1 MREFAYD
8 CMQALM
14 EQQQAVNQC
23 IDSCVA
29 SVTALT
35 RELETTREQNAELQ
49 TRVNATEDAA
59 DTAVEQSAE
68 AMISAERLAFLSEQ
82 QVYDLEKQYHQ
93 QEKRLLEIQ
102 KAQVQLEKEL
112 QQRQQEMEQLRG
124 QLQAEAQELELERVV
139 PQWKPIPL
147 NHIPVGESDAEE
159 NLDCDVAKIHTTLAN
174 WGENKAPGQVDRVE
188 DWLEMVLSGKRV
200 TMENDKN
207 TIELCIFNLEQRDLF
222 ITNILPL
229 IAQRKNLECFVQ
241 EHRRRESDFRITIMN
256 TEEAIPAISVPQTP
270 VAVELPVIEEKV
282 SKNFVLVPSGSEEEE
297 EEIRQ
302 SDLDAINKVVE
313 SQINQKERRRKM
325 KMISLD

>member
-1 MREFAYD
+1 M
-8 CMQALM
+8 
-14 EQQQAVNQC
+14 
-23 IDSCVA
+23 
-29 SVTALT
+29 
-35 RELETTREQNAELQ
+35 
-49 TRVNATEDAA
+49 
-59 DTAVEQSAE
+59 
-68 AMISAERLAFLSEQ
+68 
-82 QVYDLEKQYHQ
+82 
-93 QEKRLLEIQ
+93 
-102 KAQVQLEKEL
+102 
-112 QQRQQEMEQLRG
+112 
-124 QLQAEAQELELERVV
+124 
-139 PQWKPIPL
+139 
-147 NHIPVGESDAEE
+147 
-159 NLDCDVAKIHTTLAN
+159 
-174 WGENKAPGQVDRVE
+174 E

>member
-1 MREFAYD
+1 
-8 CMQALM
+8 
-14 EQQQAVNQC
+14 
-23 IDSCVA
+23 
-29 SVTALT
+29 
-35 RELETTREQNAELQ
+35 
-49 TRVNATEDAA
+49 
-59 DTAVEQSAE
+59 
-68 AMISAERLAFLSEQ
+68 MISAERLAFLSEQ

-159 NLDCDVAKIHTTLAN
+159 NLDCDVAKIHTTLAK